1 MSPEYQKRRDISES
15 LTEQRSELKKA
26 AHAAREE
33 LAGAREIGGAIKYG
47 MRYLRDLSQRD
58 KILLD
63 DLSSGKL
70 ARMRDECGAAFA
82 WNRQMRND
90 AGTAAGRLCSQ

>member
-1 MSPEYQKRRDISES
+1 MSPVYQKRRDISKE

-26 AHAAREE
+26 AHAARQE
-33 LAGAREIGGAIKYG
+33 LARARKFGDAIKYG

-58 KILLD
+58 SILLD
-63 DLSSGKL
+63 DLNAGKL
-70 ARMRDECGAAFA
+70 ARVRDECGAALG
-82 WNRQMRND
+82 WNQQMRND